1 MNQIYIVDGSVFDF
15 KTNKYPLG
23 IIMANARRIGK
34 YLAKK
39 VNARF
44 MESILFKIKT

>member
-1 MNQIYIVDGSVFDF
+1 MTVLEEKAQSVRRRIFDF

-34 YLAKK
+34 
-39 VNARF
+39 
-44 MESILFKIKT
+44 KIK